1 MSTAK
6 PQTKQGSNPA
16 MTRGNAYHRCKK
28 DNSCLSR
35 LPSQAHSEKMRLMS
49 VSDLAMAAEYVL
61 DASKKSSSSKKS
73 FRIQQNLIDN
83 LKETIKLREAVGAT
97 YANDSDDGHQHI
109 IETLKYCHA
118 VLCSSR
124 VHLQRGA
131 TSETGS
137 GSRAE
142 MGRYGILSDDD
153 SDHEDQEAEED
164 LDDLPRPNRPS
175 EPLKDY
181 SIENDLCNGSLAF
194 QANLF
199 FLTAE
204 TLFDT
209 VIDAYETLKQRMT
222 ALLESNLDSKKRDHQ
237 VMIHLMQAT
246 ATVNLAIEYIRYL
259 ENSFFLESSQLDN
272 IYDVFAVLN
281 FQDTVLQ
288 LEEIFA

>member
-1 MSTAK
+1 
-6 PQTKQGSNPA
+6 
-16 MTRGNAYHRCKK
+16 MTRGNAYHRYKK
-28 DNSCLSR
+28 TTRAFRDCLAK
-35 LPSQAHSEKMRLMS
+35 LIPKKMRLVS
-49 VSDLAMAAEYVL
+49 VSDLATAAEYVL
-61 DASKKSSSSKKS
+61 NASKKSSSSKKS
-73 FRIQQNLIDN
+73 FRIQQNLLDN

-97 YANDSDDGHQHI
+97 YADDSDDGHQHI

-124 VHLQRGA
+124 VHLQRRA

-137 GSRAE
+137 GPRAE

-204 TLFDT
+204 TLFET
-209 VIDAYETLKQRMT
+209 VIDAYETLKQKTT
-222 ALLESNLDSKKRDHQ
+222 ALKESNLDSKKSGSSSYDSPDASYCHCESRD
-237 VMIHLMQAT
+237 
-246 ATVNLAIEYIRYL
+246 
-259 ENSFFLESSQLDN
+259 
-272 IYDVFAVLN
+272 
-281 FQDTVLQ
+281 
-288 LEEIFA
+288 